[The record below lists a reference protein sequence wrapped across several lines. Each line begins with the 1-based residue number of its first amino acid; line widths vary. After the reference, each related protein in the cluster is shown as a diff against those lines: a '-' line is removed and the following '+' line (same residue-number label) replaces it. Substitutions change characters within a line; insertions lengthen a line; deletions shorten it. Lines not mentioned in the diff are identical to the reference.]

1 MVDTRTKANL
11 KKVQLEYLRMK
22 HSEWQSA
29 EANAR
34 SERRL

>member
-1 MVDTRTKANL
+1 MVDARTEANL
-11 KKVQLEYLRMK
+11 KKLQVEFLRMK
-22 HSEWQSA
+22 FSEWQSA